1 MAIDHLLAG
10 MILQVGMFEEEQQD
24 PNLLNPYFRPYF

>member
-10 MILQVGMFEEEQQD
+10 MILQVGMFEKEQQD
-24 PNLLNPYFRPYF
+24 PQLIKPVF

>member
-24 PNLLNPYFRPYF
+24 PQLIEPLF